1 MAVFIHSKAQIILEH
16 RYTCNINGCSK
27 VIVGSFP
34 FSDGRKYVYT
44 DQSTFGNLSTIY
56 IQNTDHTNYKTISI
70 PTINPL
76 HTNAFDVVLQIIYV
90 TDNLFDLDAKT
101 EYLCQ
106 ISYTYNESDSA
117 TRYNSEVLILNENGN
132 VLFRKDSASA
142 INNLTQS
149 YFSPLVNSESGSKLI
164 LNNIGSMTMPNTS
177 FEMNFSVYSLP
188 GLLTA
193 LRNSYENQ
201 NETEYLSVPFPNPS
215 SDYCT
220 IFYKLPQ
227 NNTQGIISIYD
238 LNGSI
243 IKNIEVSY
251 KNEYI
256 LFNNQNL
263 NDGIY
268 FYSLFTEDALLETKK
283 FVVKH

>member
-1 MAVFIHSKAQIILEH
+1 MNVLMHCKAQITLEQ
-16 RYTCNINGCSK
+16 RYTCNTNGCSK

-56 IQNTDHTNYKTISI
+56 IQNTDHSNYKTISI

-106 ISYTYNESDSA
+106 ISYTYNESDSTA
-117 TRYNSEVLILNENGN
+117 RYNSEVLILNENGN
-132 VLFRKDSASA
+132 VLFRKDSASV
-142 INNLTQS
+142 INNLSQS
-149 YFSPLVNSESGSKLI
+149 YFSPLVNTETGSKLI
-164 LNNIGSMTMPNTS
+164 LNNIGSFSLPNTS

-193 LRNSYENQ
+193 LRNSHENQ
-201 NETEYLSVPFPNPS
+201 NETEYLSAPFPNPTN
-215 SDYCT
+215 DYCT